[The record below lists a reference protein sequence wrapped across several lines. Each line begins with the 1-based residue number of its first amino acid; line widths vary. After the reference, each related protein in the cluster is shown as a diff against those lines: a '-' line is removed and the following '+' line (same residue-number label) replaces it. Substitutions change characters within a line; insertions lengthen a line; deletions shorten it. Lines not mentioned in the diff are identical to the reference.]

1 MSRGLLSSLR
11 KREAGCP
18 GTATRRLSLLTEKCE
33 QLSESSLIGLENWA
47 GAVRLNPIGILIAQG
62 VKDVP
67 LELVVGPDLVVAGLD
82 SGPSTVVP

>member
-18 GTATRRLSLLTEKCE
+18 GTGTRRLSLLTEKCK